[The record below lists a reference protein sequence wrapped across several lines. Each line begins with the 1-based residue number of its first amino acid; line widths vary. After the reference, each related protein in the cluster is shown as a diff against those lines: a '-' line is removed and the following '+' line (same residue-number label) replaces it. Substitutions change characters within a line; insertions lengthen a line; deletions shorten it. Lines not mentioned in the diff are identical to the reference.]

1 MISLITLI
9 YVSLF
14 IVGFK
19 YRNTIAFKAR
29 SPKLLAL
36 GIFFL
41 YLDSMGNTL
50 IFSRDNSAM
59 KWKPTCAIGIFV
71 TVVIWNND
79 GLLFAD
85 VQNIASL
92 LVLQTVLDKLDLE
105 S

>member
-1 MISLITLI
+1 VISLITLI

-71 TVVIWNND
+71 IWNND